1 MSWVEGNGWRGL
13 RNCHVKKKWHQKF
26 LDITD
31 VPDIIA
37 FNEGIYTQAHRSAE
51 KAVRGTGV
59 EVPFTITEQ
68 VACGG
73 GSGEGGSAEGNG
85 EAMNTE
91 IDEDIRKQFMRTL
104 RRYIRASTS
113 MDHNETHN
121 GGRWNREL
129 EEEYESSSREL
140 YDALEFLICD
150 KSIS

>member
-1 MSWVEGNGWRGL
+1 
-13 RNCHVKKKWHQKF
+13 
-26 LDITD
+26 
-31 VPDIIA
+31 
-37 FNEGIYTQAHRSAE
+37 
-51 KAVRGTGV
+51 
-59 EVPFTITEQ
+59 
-68 VACGG
+68 
-73 GSGEGGSAEGNG
+73 
-85 EAMNTE
+85 MNTE